1 MGTPARER
9 AATSGNTTTAW
20 SAASSA
26 MVTPRRSANGTLA
39 NRARA
44 SSRERVVIAADRST
58 SRYSGGAMTERVSFA
73 SDGLRLAGAL
83 HLPAGSPR
91 RRPAFLVLHGFGS
104 NKDSG
109 GSVATATMLAELGYV
124 ALRFDMRGCGESEGP
139 RGRVICL
146 EQV

>member
-1 MGTPARER
+1 MFKD
-9 AATSGNTTTAW
+9 
-20 SAASSA
+20 A
-26 MVTPRRSANGTLA
+26 MH
-39 NRARA
+39 
-44 SSRERVVIAADRST
+44 
-58 SRYSGGAMTERVSFA
+58 ERVSFE

-83 HLPAGSPR
+83 HLPAGGSSSR

-146 EQV
+146 EQVEDTGGGAPPA